1 MRYLN
6 DNISIKI
13 IYSYLESIGGINMK
27 TKFTKW
33 IKKCVGVSLAF
44 AVALSTGM
52 YFSGQTVYAS
62 TAYTDKEP
70 NDSYEDAQ
78 LITRNAQTAA
88 QYVSNQSSVYRYV
101 TGTLSNDD
109 EDWYKVYL
117 YSNDENY
124 LDLNVGTGTIFV
136 ELYTSSNSIIPLRTF
151 EFQKYGDTNVYRVPV
166 PESDI
171 YYLRVYHTTTSLSST
186 YYFTIG
192 NPQYTL
198 GSYTHTFR
206 STTLA
211 AKGTWE
217 DTVDL
222 GSISSIPE
230 GAIGYEISIGGC
242 TSSVSS
248 ERYFYN
254 EHYDQWVA
262 TKSTFSYSLPVT
274 EAASSLNQ
282 EWGAKIVS
290 TSSSSRTFS
299 PTMTIRYVAPD
310 LP

>member
-1 MRYLN
+1 
-6 DNISIKI
+6 
-13 IYSYLESIGGINMK
+13 MK
-27 TKFTKW
+27 TKKITERKFDRW
-33 IKKCVGVSLAF
+33 LRKCVGVSLAF
-44 AVALSTGM
+44 AVALSASL

-62 TAYTDKEP
+62 TAYTDAEP
-70 NDSYEDAQ
+70 NDSYEQAQ
-78 LITRNAQTAA
+78 LITRNAQTPA
-88 QYVSNQSSVYRYV
+88 QYVSNQTSVYRYV
-101 TGTLSNDD
+101 TGTLSYDD

-117 YSNDENY
+117 YSDDENY
-124 LDLNVGTGTIFV
+124 LDLNVGSGTITV
-136 ELYTSSNSIIPLRTF
+136 ELYTSSNSVVPLTTF
-151 EFQKYGDTNVYRVPV
+151 EFQKYGDTNVYSVPV
-166 PESDI
+166 PESGL
-171 YYLRVYHTTTSLSST
+171 YYLRVYHDTTSISST

-211 AKGTWE
+211 AKGTWD

-222 GSISSIPE
+222 SEISSIPE
-230 GAIGYEISIGGC
+230 NAIGYEISIGGC

-254 EHYDQWVA
+254 KHYGHWVA
-262 TKSTFSYSLPVT
+262 TKSTFSYSLPVSET
-274 EAASSLNQ
+274 ASSLDQ

-290 TSSSSRTFS
+290 TSSSSKTFS

-310 LP
+310 LPVE

>member
-1 MRYLN
+1 
-6 DNISIKI
+6 
-13 IYSYLESIGGINMK
+13 MK

-62 TAYTDKEP
+62 TAYTDAEP
-70 NDSYEDAQ
+70 NDSYEQAQ
-78 LITRNAQTAA
+78 LISRNAQTAA

-117 YSNDENY
+117 YSDDETY
-124 LDLNVGTGTIFV
+124 LDLNVGTGTIIV
-136 ELYTSSNSIIPLRTF
+136 ELYDSSNLFVPLDIF
-151 EFQKYGDTNVYRVPV
+151 QFQKYGDTNVYEVPV
-166 PESDI
+166 PESGS
-171 YYLRVYHTTTSLSST
+171 YYLRVYHTTTSISST

-192 NPQYTL
+192 NPQYSL
-198 GSYTHTFR
+198 GTYTYKFN
-206 STTLA
+206 SITLA
-211 AKGTWE
+211 AKATWQ

-222 GSISSIPE
+222 TLIADIPDR
-230 GAIGYEISIGGC
+230 AIGYEVSVGGC
-242 TSSVSS
+242 TTSVSS
-248 ERYFYN
+248 KRYFYN
-254 EHYDQWVA
+254 EFYDSWVA
-262 TKSTFSYSLPVT
+262 TKTTYSYSLPVT
-274 EAASSLNQ
+274 NSSLLDQ
-282 EWGAKIVS
+282 VWGAKIIS
-290 TSSSSRTFS
+290 TSSSSKTFT